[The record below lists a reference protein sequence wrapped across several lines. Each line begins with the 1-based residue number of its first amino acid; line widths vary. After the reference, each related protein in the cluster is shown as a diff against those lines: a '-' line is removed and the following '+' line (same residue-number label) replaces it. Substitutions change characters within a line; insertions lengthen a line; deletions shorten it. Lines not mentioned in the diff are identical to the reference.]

1 MVGIRG
7 QLKAVVGTFLPG
19 ASYFLGETLYL
30 SLTDKCNA
38 ATLISTRGP
47 GFRMPEDA
55 AFQPLNGLEPSADQ
69 LAAVVDLYYSK
80 HEGIVGMGENDGGV
94 AFAGLGEPTLRLETM
109 LETIALVRE
118 RRHGVPFRL
127 VTNGL
132 CSNPINM
139 AQQLREVGLKRASV
153 ALMTA
158 NPKQYDEIMQP
169 TCEDG
174 PVLSHSD
181 VVATILALSEAG
193 IETEVT
199 AVSSPGVNV
208 ADIKQLSVALGADF
222 RARTYHT

>member
-80 HEGIVGMGENDGGV
+80 HEGIV
-94 AFAGLGEPTLRLETM
+94 RLLWAYTAQDAKM
-109 LETIALVRE
+109 IQKSLNV
-118 RRHGVPFRL
+118 VPK
-127 VTNGL
+127 
-132 CSNPINM
+132 SIN
-139 AQQLREVGLKRASV
+139 
-153 ALMTA
+153 
-158 NPKQYDEIMQP
+158 I
-169 TCEDG
+169 
-174 PVLSHSD
+174 
-181 VVATILALSEAG
+181 
-193 IETEVT
+193 
-199 AVSSPGVNV
+199 
-208 ADIKQLSVALGADF
+208 
-222 RARTYHT
+222 

>member
-1 MVGIRG
+1 
-7 QLKAVVGTFLPG
+7 
-19 ASYFLGETLYL
+19 
-30 SLTDKCNA
+30 
-38 ATLISTRGP
+38 
-47 GFRMPEDA
+47 
-55 AFQPLNGLEPSADQ
+55 
-69 LAAVVDLYYSK
+69 
-80 HEGIVGMGENDGGV
+80 
-94 AFAGLGEPTLRLETM
+94 M
-109 LETIALVRE
+109 LETIALVQSD
-118 RRHGVPFRL
+118 GTGFPFRL
-127 VTNGL
+127 ITNGL

-139 AQQLREVGLKRASV
+139 AQQLRAVGLKRASV

-208 ADIKQLSVALGADF
+208 ADIKQLQRRSWCGLSRKNIPHMSCRFALGLQFFLLIYSTKTDISWGHVFYSAL
-222 RARTYHT
+222 